1 MTLQSTQLKES
12 PSQTAGPFVQMG
24 LTPNFTGI
32 HNVYE
37 NDLGEALINDKT
49 EGERIV
55 VTGQIFD
62 GVGSPINDAIIEVWQ
77 ADAKG
82 RHNSPYDPGEL
93 CDKNFFGWG
102 RIPVDPETGTYSFST
117 IKPGRVPVGN
127 EERMAPHITFWII
140 ARGINLGLHTR
151 MYFADEVEANAEDT
165 VLKKLE
171 HPHRISTLMAEPE
184 GDVYKFNI
192 YLQGAGETVFLDV

>member
-1 MTLQSTQLKES
+1 MAFQHTQLKES

-32 HNVYE
+32 HSVYE
-37 NDLGEALINDKT
+37 NDLGGALINDKT

-82 RHNSPYDPGEL
+82 RYNSPFDPSGK
-93 CDKNFFGWG
+93 CDKNFFSWG
-102 RIPVDPETGTYSFST
+102 RIPVDPETGIYSFST
-117 IKPGRVPVGN
+117 IKPGRVPIGS
-127 EERMAPHITFWII
+127 EARMAPHITFWIV

-151 MYFADEVEANAEDT
+151 MYFADEGDANAEDA
-165 VLKKLE
+165 VLTELE
-171 HPHRISTLMAEPE
+171 HQHRASTLLAELE
-184 GDVYKFNI
+184 GDIYKFNI
-192 YLQGAGETVFLDV
+192 YLQGARETVFLDI